1 MTPHFW
7 VFLTLILQL
16 YVKLYASHSKLAI
29 FQNMQCSRK
38 FALDFLNIAAEVY
51 SSVARLS
58 GDEINGTPKNSSL
71 ISKAMFLCTACTGSD
86 CRSWKY
92 VMAAMH
98 NFAFACASRWS
109 VATFLLR
116 EWRNCKHK
124 STMAPLLCHWVP
136 LAGGGNIRRGL
147 ELFRRRQCSGGPRI
161 SWHHTVKVKMA
172 GAVG

>member
-7 VFLTLILQL
+7 VFWTLILQL

-38 FALDFLNIAAEVY
+38 FAHDFLNIAVEVY

-58 GDEINGTPKNSSL
+58 GDEMNGTPKNSAL

-92 VMAAMH
+92 VMAAMR

-109 VATFLLR
+109 VATFFIAWIKELQAQINNGTLA
-116 EWRNCKHK
+116 
-124 STMAPLLCHWVP
+124 SPLS
-136 LAGGGNIRRGL
+136 ATG
-147 ELFRRRQCSGGPRI
+147 RRRKTSDVVLSSFGEDN
-161 SWHHTVKVKMA
+161 
-172 GAVG
+172 AVVAPAFHDITQ